1 MVNFAVHRTFDCM
14 DYNEHYYFVTHEE
27 ALLKFNELKQV
38 SIDSGDIGETYT
50 DEEDNFY
57 VQESDGAV
65 KIYIEKV
72 EAEKFARK
80 CDATGEGMN
89 SGYVVGD
96 GEKYFSEKKHLLAH
110 LETIETWNGVEV
122 SQICNTDEEVLDF
135 FHEEE
140 YYYYTEWN
148 VEDECQDEWY
158 TASGVLIEY
167 KSE

>member
-27 ALLKFNELKQV
+27 ARLKFNELKQV
-38 SIDSGDIGETYT
+38 SIDSGNIEETYT

-65 KIYIEKV
+65 KIYIEKA

-89 SGYVVGD
+89 SGYVVGAGD
-96 GEKYFSEKKHLLAH
+96 LHFSEKEHLVKWLK
-110 LETIETWNGVEV
+110 GVA
-122 SQICNTDEEVLDF
+122 TEEKLTFESDAAMLD
-135 FHEEE
+135 HYYEEE
-140 YYYYTEWN
+140 LYYYTEWYN
-148 VEDECQDEWY
+148 DDECQDEWY
-158 TASGVLIEY
+158 TASGVLIES